1 MDIQVNKSKGEVN
14 KCYTTEI
21 IQQEEKSNKSPVR
34 GLQLKTSNTIFTA
47 LRTTTEARI
56 HRIQLFPFATANF
69 APATVPGPRNRHGC
83 RFHKQATGERREPS

>member
-21 IQQEEKSNKSPVR
+21 IQQEEKSNKNPVR
-34 GLQLKTSNTIFTA
+34 GLHLKTSNTIFTA

-69 APATVPGPRNRHGC
+69 APATAPTMLPAARIRP
-83 RFHKQATGERREPS
+83 TGISTRPLL